1 MVGRAAGLL
10 VDLAVDLQP
19 MGWRFVDRPGRDAS
33 RTASLWRED
42 LDELAEAFDGYTG
55 ELKLQVAGPWTLASS
70 VWLHRAERAVV
81 DEGATR
87 DLVAS
92 LAEGVRVHLARS
104 SAWCPAP
111 RLVLQLDEPG
121 LPAVLAGRLPTA
133 SGYGMLRAVD
143 PQVAAAGL
151 RDVLAA
157 ADGRRTAIHCC
168 APDLNWPLLRGT
180 GASALAVD
188 TTLLGPRGWES
199 AAATVESG
207 VALWAGVL
215 PTDGSRDAVC
225 PASSARSST
234 AGARSACPSPTSTP
248 SPSRR
253 RAGWPG
259 SHPTRPGAFRRW
271 PPTPR
276 APSPRPPGAD
286 APMTHHARHTRPTR
300 DARPPADARRRGPPA
315 SRGPP
320 SSARSRSSGA
330 RASSS

>member
-1 MVGRAAGLL
+1 MVRDLLSEDGLPYLPELPARGPGSDMVGRAAGLL

-81 DEGATR
+81 DPGATR
-87 DLVAS
+87 DLIAS
-92 LAEGVRVHLARS
+92 LAEGVRLHLAEVQRLVPG
-104 SAWCPAP
+104 A

-133 SGYGMLRAVD
+133 SGYGVLRAVD
-143 PQVAAAGL
+143 PQVAASGL

-188 TTLLGPRGWES
+188 TTLMGPRGWES
-199 AAATVESG
+199 AAATVEAG
-207 VALWAGVL
+207 VELWAGVL
-215 PTDGSRDAVC
+215 PTDGSQTSVSGVLGPLVDRWREVGLPVTDLDAVTVTPTC
-225 PASSARSST
+225 GLGGLTPEQARGVQEMAADTARALTET
-234 AGARSACPSPTSTP
+234 AGS
-248 SPSRR
+248 
-253 RAGWPG
+253 
-259 SHPTRPGAFRRW
+259 
-271 PPTPR
+271 
-276 APSPRPPGAD
+276 
-286 APMTHHARHTRPTR
+286 
-300 DARPPADARRRGPPA
+300 
-315 SRGPP
+315 
-320 SSARSRSSGA
+320 
-330 RASSS
+330 

>member
-1 MVGRAAGLL
+1 MSTASGIGSWPGTSVTEALAVVRDLLSEDGLPYLPELPARGPGSDMVGRAAGLL

-81 DEGATR
+81 DQGATR

-92 LAEGVRVHLARS
+92 LAEGVRLHLAEVQRLVPG
-104 SAWCPAP
+104 A

-133 SGYGMLRAVD
+133 SGYGVLRAVD
-143 PQVAAAGL
+143 PQVAASGL

-188 TTLLGPRGWES
+188 TTLIGPRGWES

-207 VALWAGVL
+207 VELWAGVL
-215 PTDGSRDAVC
+215 PTDGSRTTVSGVLGPLVDRWREVGLPVADLDAVTVTPTC
-225 PASSARSST
+225 GLAGLTPEQARGVQEMAADTAQALTET
-234 AGARSACPSPTSTP
+234 AGS
-248 SPSRR
+248 
-253 RAGWPG
+253 
-259 SHPTRPGAFRRW
+259 
-271 PPTPR
+271 
-276 APSPRPPGAD
+276 
-286 APMTHHARHTRPTR
+286 
-300 DARPPADARRRGPPA
+300 
-315 SRGPP
+315 
-320 SSARSRSSGA
+320 
-330 RASSS
+330 

>member
-1 MVGRAAGLL
+1 MSRASGIGSWPGTSVSEALAVVRDILSEDGLPYLPELPARGPGSDMVGRAAGLL

-81 DEGATR
+81 DQGATR

-92 LAEGVRVHLARS
+92 LAEGVRVHLAEVQRLVPG
-104 SAWCPAP
+104 A

-133 SGYGMLRAVD
+133 SGYGVLRAVD
-143 PQVAAAGL
+143 PQVAASGL

-188 TTLLGPRGWES
+188 TTLMGPRGWES

-207 VALWAGVL
+207 VELWAGVL
-215 PTDGSRDAVC
+215 PTDGSETSVSGVLGALVDRWREVGLPVADLDAVTVTPTC
-225 PASSARSST
+225 GLAGLTPEQARGVQEMAADTARALTET
-234 AGARSACPSPTSTP
+234 AGS
-248 SPSRR
+248 
-253 RAGWPG
+253 
-259 SHPTRPGAFRRW
+259 
-271 PPTPR
+271 
-276 APSPRPPGAD
+276 
-286 APMTHHARHTRPTR
+286 
-300 DARPPADARRRGPPA
+300 
-315 SRGPP
+315 
-320 SSARSRSSGA
+320 
-330 RASSS
+330 

>member
-1 MVGRAAGLL
+1 VTEALAVVRDLLSEDGLPYLPELPARGPGSDMVGRAAGLL

-42 LDELAEAFDGYTG
+42 LDELAETFDGYTG

-81 DEGATR
+81 DPGATR
-87 DLVAS
+87 DLIAS
-92 LAEGVRVHLARS
+92 LAEGVRLHLAEVQRLVPG
-104 SAWCPAP
+104 A

-133 SGYGMLRAVD
+133 SGYGVLRAVD
-143 PQVAAAGL
+143 PQVAASGL

-188 TTLLGPRGWES
+188 TTLMGPRGWES
-199 AAATVESG
+199 AAATVEAG
-207 VALWAGVL
+207 VELWAGVL
-215 PTDGSRDAVC
+215 PTDGSQTSVSGVLGPLVDRWREVGLPVGDLDAVTVTPTC
-225 PASSARSST
+225 GLAGLTPEQARGVQEMAADTARALTET
-234 AGARSACPSPTSTP
+234 AGS
-248 SPSRR
+248 
-253 RAGWPG
+253 
-259 SHPTRPGAFRRW
+259 
-271 PPTPR
+271 
-276 APSPRPPGAD
+276 
-286 APMTHHARHTRPTR
+286 
-300 DARPPADARRRGPPA
+300 
-315 SRGPP
+315 
-320 SSARSRSSGA
+320 
-330 RASSS
+330 

>member
-1 MVGRAAGLL
+1 MSRASGIGSWPGTSVREALAVVRDILSEDGLPYLPELPARGPGADMVGRAAGLL

-92 LAEGVRVHLARS
+92 LAEGVRVHLAEVQRLVPG
-104 SAWCPAP
+104 AE
-111 RLVLQLDEPG
+111 LVLQLDEPG

-133 SGYGMLRAVD
+133 SGYGVLRAVD

-199 AAATVESG
+199 VGGDGRVRGRALGRRACPPTAAETSVSG
-207 VALWAGVL
+207 VLGPLVDRWREVGL
-215 PTDGSRDAVC
+215 PVADLDAV
-225 PASSARSST
+225 T
-234 AGARSACPSPTSTP
+234 VTP
-248 SPSRR
+248 DV
-253 RAGWPG
+253 RAGRA
-259 SHPTRPGAFRRW
+259 HTGAGPRRSGDG
-271 PPTPR
+271 R
-276 APSPRPPGAD
+276 
-286 APMTHHARHTRPTR
+286 RHR
-300 DARPPADARRRGPPA
+300 ARPHRDRRELTR
-315 SRGPP
+315 R
-320 SSARSRSSGA
+320 
-330 RASSS
+330 

>member
-1 MVGRAAGLL
+1 VSRASGIGSWPGTSVSEALAVVRDILAEDGLPYLPELPARGPGSDMVGRAAGLL

-33 RTASLWRED
+33 RTASLWGED

-81 DEGATR
+81 DQGATR

-92 LAEGVRVHLARS
+92 LAEGVRVHLAEVQRLVPG
-104 SAWCPAP
+104 AE
-111 RLVLQLDEPG
+111 LVLQLDEPG

-133 SGYGMLRAVD
+133 SGYGTLRAVD

-188 TTLLGPRGWES
+188 TTLMGPRGWES

-215 PTDGSRDAVC
+215 PTDGSETSVSGVLGPLVDRWREVGLPVADLDAVTVTPTC
-225 PASSARSST
+225 GLAGLTPEQARSVQAMAADTARALTET
-234 AGARSACPSPTSTP
+234 AGS
-248 SPSRR
+248 
-253 RAGWPG
+253 
-259 SHPTRPGAFRRW
+259 
-271 PPTPR
+271 
-276 APSPRPPGAD
+276 
-286 APMTHHARHTRPTR
+286 
-300 DARPPADARRRGPPA
+300 
-315 SRGPP
+315 
-320 SSARSRSSGA
+320 
-330 RASSS
+330 

>member
-1 MVGRAAGLL
+1 MSRASGIGSWPGTSVREALAVVRDVLSEDGLPYLPELPARGPGSDMVGRAAGLL

-42 LDELAEAFDGYTG
+42 LDELAEAYDGYTG

-92 LAEGVRVHLARS
+92 LAEGVRVHLGEVQRLVPGA
-104 SAWCPAP
+104 

-168 APDLNWPLLRGT
+168 ARDLNWPLLRGT

-215 PTDGSRDAVC
+215 PTDGSQTSVSGVHGPLVDRWREVGLPVAVLDAVTVTPTC
-225 PASSARSST
+225 GLAGLTPEQARGVQEMAADTARALTET
-234 AGARSACPSPTSTP
+234 AGS
-248 SPSRR
+248 
-253 RAGWPG
+253 
-259 SHPTRPGAFRRW
+259 
-271 PPTPR
+271 
-276 APSPRPPGAD
+276 
-286 APMTHHARHTRPTR
+286 
-300 DARPPADARRRGPPA
+300 
-315 SRGPP
+315 
-320 SSARSRSSGA
+320 
-330 RASSS
+330 

>member
-1 MVGRAAGLL
+1 MSRASGIGSWPGTSVREALAVVRDTLADDGLPYLPELPARGPGADMVGRSAGLL

-55 ELKLQVAGPWTLASS
+55 ELKLQVAGPWTLSSS

-92 LAEGVRVHLARS
+92 LAEGVRVHLDEVQRLVPGAD
-104 SAWCPAP
+104 
-111 RLVLQLDEPG
+111 LVLQLDEPS

-133 SGYGMLRAVD
+133 SGYGRLRAVD

-157 ADGRRTAIHCC
+157 AGERRTAIHCC

-180 GASALAVD
+180 GARALAVD

-199 AAATVESG
+199 VAATVESG

-215 PTDGSRDAVC
+215 PTDGAATSV
-225 PASSARSST
+225 SSTVGALVDRWREVGLPVADLTDVTVTPTCGLAGLTPDQARSVQQMAADTARALTET
-234 AGARSACPSPTSTP
+234 AGS
-248 SPSRR
+248 
-253 RAGWPG
+253 
-259 SHPTRPGAFRRW
+259 
-271 PPTPR
+271 
-276 APSPRPPGAD
+276 
-286 APMTHHARHTRPTR
+286 
-300 DARPPADARRRGPPA
+300 
-315 SRGPP
+315 
-320 SSARSRSSGA
+320 
-330 RASSS
+330 

>member
-1 MVGRAAGLL
+1 VSRASGIGSWPGTSVAEALAVVRDLLSEDGLPYLPELPARGPGSDMVGRAAGLL

-81 DEGATR
+81 DQGATR

-92 LAEGVRVHLARS
+92 LAEGVRLHLAEVQ
-104 SAWCPAP
+104 
-111 RLVLQLDEPG
+111 RLVPGAQLLLQLDEPG

-143 PQVAAAGL
+143 PQVAASGL

-188 TTLLGPRGWES
+188 ATLMGPRAWES

-215 PTDGSRDAVC
+215 PTDGSAATVSGVLGPLVERWREVGLPVTDLDAVIVTPTC
-225 PASSARSST
+225 GLAGLTPEQARGVQEMAAETARALTET
-234 AGARSACPSPTSTP
+234 AGS
-248 SPSRR
+248 
-253 RAGWPG
+253 
-259 SHPTRPGAFRRW
+259 
-271 PPTPR
+271 
-276 APSPRPPGAD
+276 
-286 APMTHHARHTRPTR
+286 
-300 DARPPADARRRGPPA
+300 
-315 SRGPP
+315 
-320 SSARSRSSGA
+320 
-330 RASSS
+330 

>member
-1 MVGRAAGLL
+1 VSRASGIGSWPGTSVSEALAVVRDILAEDGLPYLPELPARGPGSDMVGRAAGLL

-19 MGWRFVDRPGRDAS
+19 MGWRFVDRPGHDAS
-33 RTASLWRED
+33 RTASLWGED

-81 DEGATR
+81 DQGATR

-92 LAEGVRVHLARS
+92 LAEGVRVHLAEVQRLVPG
-104 SAWCPAP
+104 AE
-111 RLVLQLDEPG
+111 LVLQLDEPG

-133 SGYGMLRAVD
+133 SGYGTLRAVD
-143 PQVAAAGL
+143 PQVAASGL

-188 TTLLGPRGWES
+188 TTLMGPRGWES

-215 PTDGSRDAVC
+215 PTDGSETSVSGVLGPLVDRWREVGLPVADLDAVTVTPTC
-225 PASSARSST
+225 GLAGLTPEQARSVQAMAADTARALTET
-234 AGARSACPSPTSTP
+234 AGS
-248 SPSRR
+248 
-253 RAGWPG
+253 
-259 SHPTRPGAFRRW
+259 
-271 PPTPR
+271 
-276 APSPRPPGAD
+276 
-286 APMTHHARHTRPTR
+286 
-300 DARPPADARRRGPPA
+300 
-315 SRGPP
+315 
-320 SSARSRSSGA
+320 
-330 RASSS
+330 

>member
-1 MVGRAAGLL
+1 VSRASGIGSWPGASVSEALAAVRDILSEDGLPYLPELPARGPGSDMVGRAAGLL

-33 RTASLWRED
+33 RTASLWGED

-55 ELKLQVAGPWTLASS
+55 ELKLQVAGPRTLASS

-81 DEGATR
+81 DQGATR

-92 LAEGVRVHLARS
+92 LAEGVRVHLADVQRLVPG
-104 SAWCPAP
+104 AQ
-111 RLVLQLDEPG
+111 LVLQLDEPG

-157 ADGRRTAIHCC
+157 AEGRRTAIHCC

-188 TTLLGPRGWES
+188 TTLMGPRGWES

-207 VALWAGVL
+207 VGLWAGAL
-215 PTDGSRDAVC
+215 PTDGSETSVSGVLRPLVDRWREVGLPVADLDAVTVTPTC
-225 PASSARSST
+225 GLAGLTPEQARGVQQMAADTARALTET
-234 AGARSACPSPTSTP
+234 AGS
-248 SPSRR
+248 
-253 RAGWPG
+253 
-259 SHPTRPGAFRRW
+259 
-271 PPTPR
+271 
-276 APSPRPPGAD
+276 
-286 APMTHHARHTRPTR
+286 
-300 DARPPADARRRGPPA
+300 
-315 SRGPP
+315 
-320 SSARSRSSGA
+320 
-330 RASSS
+330 

>member
-1 MVGRAAGLL
+1 VSRASGIGSWPGTSVREALAVVRDTLADDGLPYLPELPARGPGADMVGRSAALL
-10 VDLAVDLQP
+10 VDLSVDLQP

-55 ELKLQVAGPWTLASS
+55 ELKLQVAGPWTLSSS

-92 LAEGVRVHLARS
+92 LAEGVRVHLDEVQRLVPGAD
-104 SAWCPAP
+104 
-111 RLVLQLDEPG
+111 LVLQLDEPG

-133 SGYGMLRAVD
+133 SGYGRLRAID

-157 ADGRRTAIHCC
+157 AGERRTAIHCC

-199 AAATVESG
+199 VAATVESG

-215 PTDGSRDAVC
+215 PTDGAATSV
-225 PASSARSST
+225 SSTVGALDDRWREVGLPVADLTDVTVTPTCGLAGLTPDQARSVQQMAADTARALTET
-234 AGARSACPSPTSTP
+234 AGS
-248 SPSRR
+248 
-253 RAGWPG
+253 
-259 SHPTRPGAFRRW
+259 
-271 PPTPR
+271 
-276 APSPRPPGAD
+276 
-286 APMTHHARHTRPTR
+286 
-300 DARPPADARRRGPPA
+300 
-315 SRGPP
+315 
-320 SSARSRSSGA
+320 
-330 RASSS
+330 